1 MRGEHPGLTE
11 AVLVECLDVWLLE
24 HLPGS
29 TWRDGRVV
37 TFRAHREA
45 VHQLAQDLALFVWR
59 IVEPRQQ
66 ELGLKPPFGGP
77 RHPKTRCIHG
87 DEPHC
92 AICGF

>member
-24 HLPGS
+24 
-29 TWRDGRVV
+29 
-37 TFRAHREA
+37 
-45 VHQLAQDLALFVWR
+45 AQDLALFVWR